1 MIHIYDGYYHLQSF
15 SYFLKSFHYT
25 MKVYGNYHI
34 WIIWL
39 WIKKY
44 FMNNQFHAF
53 LEDSM
58 YSNIKYHSFCNLV
71 YKKGSGK
78 QFQIYNKHWHF
89 WISIQVQSQLNI
101 CQGGKKDNHKRL
113 LSLQIFWK
121 CSYHHSSIHRTYT
134 CPVKMAWHFR
144 IKLE

>member
-1 MIHIYDGYYHLQSF
+1 MVWPFCDQYLRRILSFTIIFILFKIISLYDV
-15 SYFLKSFHYT
+15 
-25 MKVYGNYHI
+25 KVYGNYHI

-53 LEDSM
+53 LEEYM

-89 WISIQVQSQLNI
+89 WISKQVQSQSNI
-101 CQGGKKDNHKRL
+101 CQGGKKDNHEQ
-113 LSLQIFWK
+113 LQFSKIGYFT
-121 CSYHHSSIHRTYT
+121 IQTYIAHLH
-134 CPVKMAWHFR
+134 V
-144 IKLE
+144 L